1 MDRSGSTATK
11 RVVAA
16 SAATMAALAMLAGC
30 SFKGWPTKV
39 EVTEATGE
47 DGYTYLQAKNVGQ
60 RLVADEHTVIAN
72 CDCDWTDLYQHVQ
85 AGKKYTLRWKSSGSG
100 KDLHLDRID
109 VGEKAETANGQ
120 DADSGTGK

>member
-1 MDRSGSTATK
+1 
-11 RVVAA
+11 
-16 SAATMAALAMLAGC
+16 MLAGC
-30 SFKGWPTKV
+30 SFKGWSTKV
-39 EVTEATGE
+39 EVTDAASEG
-47 DGYTYLQAKNVGQ
+47 GYTYLQVKNVGQ

-72 CDCDWTDLYQHVQ
+72 CDCDWTDLHQHVQ

-109 VGEKAETANGQ
+109 VGEKAGTANRQ